1 MAATSRPRQ
10 PSMEEVA
17 PTWRHAGTDAG
28 LRGDATRTAQMETEA
43 DPMAQ
48 IGRGS
53 DQGEAA
59 SRRPSIVGDG
69 AGEARDGSGGNGL
82 PGWPPTTAARSGR

>member
-1 MAATSRPRQ
+1 MSATWRPRQ

-17 PTWRHAGTDAG
+17 PTWRHTGTNAG
-28 LRGDATRTAQMETEA
+28 LRGDATRTARMETEA

-48 IGRGS
+48 IGRGW

-69 AGEARDGSGGNGL
+69 AGEARGGSSGNGL
-82 PGWPPTTAARSGR
+82 PGRPPMTAVRDGR